1 MENKSQGSCLPSG
14 LRAACQQM
22 LGEPDRSNAPSHLVM
37 PGNGT
42 LSSLYGNS
50 ITECKITLQRDGLK
64 PSFSSKDH
72 LPILRSKGSV
82 FLHAG
87 EKISLAI
94 DANTIMDL
102 SHTYLPSKG
111 RTKTQTKLNCKNC
124 TSNSCL
130 SQRAQFVY
138 IATLMELITCAH
150 NHMIFLLK

>member
-1 MENKSQGSCLPSG
+1 
-14 LRAACQQM
+14 M
-22 LGEPDRSNAPSHLVM
+22 LGEPDRSSAPFHLVM

-50 ITECKITLQRDGLK
+50 ITGCKITLQRDCLK
-64 PSFSSKDH
+64 PSFSSKDR

-130 SQRAQFVY
+130 SQRSQFVY
-138 IATLMELITCAH
+138 ISTHMELITCVR